1 MINLDLAFVLQFIN
15 FGLLVL
21 ILNAFLYKPIRAMLA
36 QRRQEIQA
44 AREKAVAVDEQVQS
58 KVSQYEARLQ
68 DARAEAGAKRAEL
81 VKAAQ
86 EEEARLMEKAR
97 QDASGSLA
105 AIRERIATE
114 SASAKSMLK
123 EQAEGLSNEI
133 CEKIL
138 GRSL

>member
-1 MINLDLAFVLQFIN
+1 
-15 FGLLVL
+15 
-21 ILNAFLYKPIRAMLA
+21 MLA

-44 AREKAVAVDEQVQS
+44 AREKTVAVDEQVHS
-58 KVSQYEARLQ
+58 KVSQYEAHLQ
-68 DARAEAGAKRAEL
+68 DARTETGAKRAEL

-97 QDASGSLA
+97 QEASGSLA

-114 SASAKSMLK
+114 SVSAKAMLK
-123 EQAEGLSNEI
+123 EQADSLSNEI

-138 GRSL
+138 ERSL

>member
-1 MINLDLAFVLQFIN
+1 MINLDLAFVLQLIN

-21 ILNAFLYKPIRAMLA
+21 ILNLFLYKPIRAMLA

-58 KVSQYEARLQ
+58 RVSQYEARLQ
-68 DARAEAGAKRAEL
+68 DARSEAGARRAEL
-81 VKAAQ
+81 VKSAQ

-97 QDASGSLA
+97 QDASGSLG

-114 SASAKSMLK
+114 SASAKVMLK
-123 EQAEGLSNEI
+123 EQAECLSNDI

-138 GRSL
+138 GRSI